1 MRKFTKALTL
11 ATATMLLVSSVT
23 GCSNGNKSQA
33 RGGNT
38 PSSGVEV
45 NLTGYPIV
53 EEPIQLTA
61 FAYGEPGNGDWDD
74 YPVFAELAE
83 KTNVQVDFETVSGD
97 GATEKLNLVLASNK
111 LPDIFFSGLS
121 STMINKYAGM
131 GLFLPLNDLIDQY
144 APNIK
149 AVLEERPDIKNAIT
163 MPDGNIY
170 SIPAVNANAGIP
182 TTQLCINKTWLDKLG
197 LEVPTTTDEFYEVLK
212 AFKTQDPNE
221 MVKQMKFQ

>member
-1 MRKFTKALTL
+1 MRKFTKSLTL

-33 RGGNT
+33 AAEGNT
-38 PSSGVEV
+38 SSSGVEV

-53 EEPIQLTA
+53 EEPIQLQA

-111 LPDIFFSGLS
+111 LPDIFFSGLI

-197 LEVPTTTDEFYEVLK
+197 LEVPTTTDEFYEILK
-212 AFKTQDPNE
+212 AFKTQDS
-221 MVKQMKFQ
+221 

>member
-33 RGGNT
+33 AGGNT

-74 YPVFAELAE
+74 YPV
-83 KTNVQVDFETVSGD
+83 
-97 GATEKLNLVLASNK
+97 
-111 LPDIFFSGLS
+111 
-121 STMINKYAGM
+121 
-131 GLFLPLNDLIDQY
+131 
-144 APNIK
+144 
-149 AVLEERPDIKNAIT
+149 
-163 MPDGNIY
+163 
-170 SIPAVNANAGIP
+170 
-182 TTQLCINKTWLDKLG
+182 
-197 LEVPTTTDEFYEVLK
+197 
-212 AFKTQDPNE
+212 
-221 MVKQMKFQ
+221 